1 MILQLIPVEAGYQ
14 SALLLERPPLHLHPH
29 PLQEVYVLIRCPT
42 PVVVV
47 LQQLFRFLTTLVV
60 NRYSHL
66 FRRLGRRGQLQI
78 VSAGSLTFRESWV
91 GCLETTRLMR
101 SELGTSRRRVP
112 PSLPPVSFLVDSRFN
127 IVYTR

>member
-1 MILQLIPVEAGYQ
+1 MILQLIPVETGYQ
-14 SALLLERPPLHLHPH
+14 PALLLERPPLHLHPH

-78 VSAGSLTFRESWV
+78 VSVRGELTYIQGV
-91 GCLETTRLMR
+91 L
-101 SELGTSRRRVP
+101 LGG
-112 PSLPPVSFLVDSRFN
+112 LLGDHQVDE
-127 IVYTR
+127 V

>member
-14 SALLLERPPLHLHPH
+14 PALLLERPPLYLHPH
-29 PLQEVYVLIRCPT
+29 PLQEVYVLISCPT
-42 PVVVV
+42 PVVV

-78 VSAGSLTFRESWV
+78 VSAGSLTFRESSWV

-112 PSLPPVSFLVDSRFN
+112 PNFPPVSFLVDSRFN